1 MILYN
6 IIKESQEK
14 EERYALRLRHS
25 PLSVPCLVCG
35 KTRLDDLVEHPD
47 AYDYI
52 SNMIEEADLYGDGA
66 IRTNTELNDYLWFDL
81 YDDLAE
87 AGYMTVDHEWIED
100 DDEEEEN
107 EDA

>member
-1 MILYN
+1 M
-6 IIKESQEK
+6 
-14 EERYALRLRHS
+14 RY
-25 PLSVPCLVCG
+25 VCG

-66 IRTNTELNDYLWFDL
+66 IRTNTELNDYLWFDM
-81 YDDLAE
+81 YDDL
-87 AGYMTVDHEWIED
+87 YMTVDHEWIED

>member
-1 MILYN
+1 MRYVCDTPLYRFPAW
-6 IIKESQEK
+6 SG
-14 EERYALRLRHS
+14 
-25 PLSVPCLVCG
+25 G

-52 SNMIEEADLYGDGA
+52 FNMIEEADLYGDGA
-66 IRTNTELNDYLWFDL
+66 IRTNTELNDYLWFDM
-81 YDDLAE
+81 YDDL
-87 AGYMTVDHEWIED
+87 YMTVDHEWIED

>member
-1 MILYN
+1 MRYVCDTPLYRFPAW
-6 IIKESQEK
+6 SG
-14 EERYALRLRHS
+14 
-25 PLSVPCLVCG
+25 G